1 MPTRPVFYRFIPWLL
16 KRMPD
21 QQASKEKI
29 SEIMWKI
36 FGKNRPD
43 GKLTLKGV
51 PKNIHR
57 LLTSVRNIQGKF
69 KILSLTKDGFYT
81 IGSDGER
88 VLTGTPPNGLKKIQD
103 QEIKQWENACLAST
117 GMNIDEL
124 INSTFA

>member
-36 FGKNRPD
+36 FGRNRPD
-43 GKLTLKGV
+43 GKLTSEGV

-57 LLTSVRNIQGKF
+57 LLHSVKNI
-69 KILSLTKDGFYT
+69 
-81 IGSDGER
+81 
-88 VLTGTPPNGLKKIQD
+88 
-103 QEIKQWENACLAST
+103 
-117 GMNIDEL
+117 
-124 INSTFA
+124 

>member
-16 KRMPD
+16 KRMPN

-29 SEIMWKI
+29 SKIMWGI
-36 FGKNRPD
+36 FGENRSD
-43 GKLTLKGV
+43 KKLTSEGV
-51 PKNIHR
+51 PKYIHR

-69 KILSLTKDGFYT
+69 KILSRTKDGFYT

-88 VLTGTPPNGLKKIQD
+88 VLSSTPPNGLKKIQD
-103 QEIKQWENACLAST
+103 KEIKQWENACLAST
-117 GMNIDEL
+117 GMNIGEL